1 MSFINR
7 KKSNKVKKLL
17 IYIVVLLVVGIT
29 AFVFL
34 SPTFEKNAPKVE
46 FSQDKFWNFKK
57 PLEIK
62 FSDDNEIKSY
72 KVAYFDGKEL
82 KKLETKVLNN
92 NGKEII
98 VEVIPPK
105 FNRLQTA
112 PKQIVLKTEVIDSS
126 KWNFFKGNVTRED
139 ITIDIDRKN
148 PVANVIANSYL
159 IRQGGSASVVVE
171 VKDENL
177 KDFYISFNDEE
188 RFELIPFYKKNFYMA
203 IVAWPVTIEEF
214 KRVNLVAIDK
224 AGNKTTTKVPYY
236 IKNLNVKVDDIK
248 ISRSFVNK
256 VSKNVLSKSGY
267 DIPDGIAEAFVMANK
282 DLRAENVKIIKDV
295 SRQNLDYS
303 MVSSFDLDAFKQL
316 KGSKTFSRYAERRHY
331 YYNGEKIDEAWHLGM
346 DWASIRN
353 AKIYVTNPGKVVFKE
368 YLGIYGHTA
377 IIDHGFGLS
386 TLYAHTSKLNVELND
401 FVNAKQH
408 IANTGSTGAV
418 FGDHLHFGV
427 LVQGLEVNPLE
438 WMDKKWIDINIKK
451 ILNQAKKVIDTK

>member
-17 IYIVVLLVVGIT
+17 IYIIVLLVVAVT

-46 FSQDKFWNFKK
+46 FSKDKFWNFKT

-72 KVAYFDGKEL
+72 KIAYFDGNEL
-82 KKLETKVLNN
+82 KKLETKILSN
-92 NGKEII
+92 NGNEIT
-98 VEVIPPK
+98 VQVIPPK

-112 PKQIVLKTEVIDSS
+112 PKQIVLKTEVVDNS
-126 KWNFFKGNVTRED
+126 KWNFFKGNITRTD
-139 ITIDIDRKN
+139 ITLDIDRKK
-148 PVANVIANSYL
+148 PTANVISNSYL
-159 IRQGGSASVVVE
+159 LRQGGSGTVVVE

-177 KDFYISFNDEE
+177 KDFYISFNDQE

-203 IVAWPVTIEEF
+203 IITWPVTIKEF
-214 KRVNLVAIDK
+214 QRVNLVAIDK
-224 AGNKTTTKVPYY
+224 AGNETTTKVPYY
-236 IKNLNVKVDDIK
+236 IKSLKVKVDDIK
-248 ISRSFVNK
+248 ISKNFVNK

-267 DIPDGIAEAFVMANK
+267 DVPEGIAEAFIMANK
-282 DLRAENVKIIKDV
+282 ELRAQNVKTIKDV

-303 MVSSFDLDAFKQL
+303 IVSKFDLDAFKQL
-316 KGSKTFSRYAERRHY
+316 RGSKTFSGFAERRHY

-353 AKIYVTNPGKVVFKE
+353 ANIYVTNPGKVVYKD

-377 IIDHGFGLS
+377 IVDHGFGLA

-401 FVNAKQH
+401 YVNAKQN

-438 WMDKKWIDINIKK
+438 WMDKKWIDINVKK

>member
-7 KKSNKVKKLL
+7 KKGNKVKKLL
-17 IYIVVLLVVGIT
+17 IYIVVLLIVAIA

-34 SPTFEKNAPKVE
+34 SPTFEKNAPKIQ
-46 FSQDKFWNFKK
+46 FTADKFWNFKN
-57 PLEIK
+57 PLQIK
-62 FSDDNEIKSY
+62 FTDDNDIKSY
-72 KVAYFDGKEL
+72 KIAYSDGKEL
-82 KKLETKVLNN
+82 KKLETKILSN
-92 NGKEII
+92 NGKEIVI
-98 VEVIPPK
+98 EVIPPK

-112 PKQIVLKTEVIDSS
+112 PSQIVLKTEVVDSS
-126 KWNFFKGNVTRED
+126 KWNFFNGNVTRED

-148 PVANVIANSYL
+148 PVANVINNSYL
-159 IRQGGSASVVVE
+159 IRQGGSATVVVE
-171 VKDENL
+171 VRDENL

-203 IVAWPVTIEEF
+203 IIAWPVTIEEF

-224 AGNKTTTKVPYY
+224 AGNRTTTKVPYY
-236 IKNLNVKVDDIK
+236 IKSLNVKVDDIK
-248 ISRSFVNK
+248 ISKDFVEK

-267 DIPDGIAEAFVMANK
+267 DIPDGVAEAFVATNK
-282 DLRAENVKIIKDV
+282 DLRAQNVKTIKDV
-295 SRQNLDYS
+295 SRQSLDYS
-303 MVSSFDLDAFKQL
+303 MVSSFDLDSFKQL
-316 KGSKTFSRYAERRHY
+316 RGSKTFSKYAERRHY
-331 YYNGEKIDEAWHLGM
+331 FYNGSKIDEAWHLGM

-353 AKIYVTNPGKVVFKE
+353 AKIYVTNPGKVIFKD

-386 TLYAHTSKLNVELND
+386 SLYAHTSRLNVELKD
-401 FVNAKQH
+401 YVNANQH

-418 FGDHLHFGV
+418 FGDHLHFGM

-438 WMDKKWIDINIKK
+438 WMDSKWIDINVKK